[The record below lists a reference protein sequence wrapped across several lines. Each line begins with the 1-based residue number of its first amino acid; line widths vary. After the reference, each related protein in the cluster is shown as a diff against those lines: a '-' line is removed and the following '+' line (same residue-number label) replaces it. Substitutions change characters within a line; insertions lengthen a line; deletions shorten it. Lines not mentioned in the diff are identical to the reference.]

1 MSIQGSVNQLL
12 GFGALAAG
20 GIEKGMESD
29 NQRTLTTSQGLLRG
43 AQERI
48 NEGQELFPEYGEQLD
63 SYQKEVTNLATNLER
78 AGEGVSGSIL
88 GQRAYGKK
96 LSQLGK
102 LVGGVSSKVSGF
114 SPDPN
119 IREAALERAQQA
131 IDSRQ
136 GTKSSLEDRIQ
147 QTKQMFDNIRKGIKD
162 E

>member
-20 GIEKGMESD
+20 GIEKGMEST
-29 NQRTLTTSQGLLRG
+29 NQRTLTASQGLLRG

-48 NEGQELFPEYGEQLD
+48 NEGQELFPEYGDQLN
-63 SYQKEVTNLATNLER
+63 SYQEEVTALATGLER
-78 AGEGVSGSIL
+78 AGEGVSSSIL

-96 LSQLGK
+96 LSLLGG
-102 LVGGVSSKVSGF
+102 LVGGVSNNVAEF
-114 SPDPN
+114 SPDL
-119 IREAALERAQQA
+119 REAALGRAQQE
-131 IDSRQ
+131 INSRQ

-147 QTKQMFDNIRKGIKD
+147 QTKQMFNNIREGIKN